1 MTLKT
6 KLTNLQN
13 VAANST
19 ATLIVPTG
27 KNAPTWDRIRLTLA
41 GGATQAMITAIR
53 GKINGRIFYEQ
64 GGGAADVIAYQNFK
78 GIFTEAGF
86 VDLDFTEPNARN
98 GAAEQLVAALPGQLM
113 QDLRFEFDLSGTF
126 VGTISADAQYR
137 PPTSNVYVNKHIGTA
152 QSFPAQGTDAA
163 PNIFYMP
170 TGQSGG
176 KIKRIM
182 IHELSGGTVTSAQIR
197 IGNNVPFE
205 ATRAQVEHDQKRN
218 KLVPQAGLFVLDWVE
233 DGNLSGLLDTS
244 GVANA
249 ELRLAT
255 SAGNSS
261 FRVVYEF
268 IDPINRL

>member
-13 VAANST
+13 VAASST
-19 ATLIVPTG
+19 ATLVVPVG
-27 KNAPTWDRIRLTLA
+27 KNAPTWDRFRLTLA
-41 GGATQAMITAIR
+41 GGALQSHIAAIR
-53 GKINGRIFYEQ
+53 GKINGRIFFEQ
-64 GGGAADVIAYQNFK
+64 AGGAADIIAYEDFK
-78 GIFTEAGF
+78 GITTEAAY

-98 GAAEQLVAALPGQLM
+98 GAAEQLVSAIPGQLL
-113 QDLRFEFDLSGTF
+113 QDLRFEIDLSAAF
-126 VGTISADAQYR
+126 VGTITADAQYR
-137 PPTSNVYVNKHIGTA
+137 PPTANVYVTKRLGAA
-152 QSFPAQGTDAA
+152 QSFAAQGTDAT

-176 KIKRIM
+176 KIKRIY
-182 IHELSGGTVTSAQIR
+182 IHEVSGGTVSNVQIR

-205 ATRAQVEHDQKRN
+205 ATRAQIEHDQKRN
-218 KLVPQAGLFVLDWVE
+218 KLVPQASLCVLDFVE

-244 GVANA
+244 GIANA
-249 ELRLAT
+249 ELRLST
-255 SAGNSS
+255 TAGNSN